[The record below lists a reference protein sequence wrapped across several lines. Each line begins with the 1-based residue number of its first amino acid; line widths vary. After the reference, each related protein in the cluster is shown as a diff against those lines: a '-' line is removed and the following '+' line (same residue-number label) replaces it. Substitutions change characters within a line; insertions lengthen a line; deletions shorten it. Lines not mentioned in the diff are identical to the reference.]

1 MINDQKP
8 NQHIMALITFL
19 ALVPL
24 VYFIPDFIAQFL
36 PASKLLN
43 VIVAVGII
51 VPIISY
57 LVMPF
62 SLKLISKS
70 KHITR

>member
-1 MINDQKP
+1 MTMNNAKKP
-8 NQHIMALITFL
+8 NQHIMALISFL

-24 VYFIPDFIAQFL
+24 VYFIPDFVGQYVTDN
-36 PASKLLN
+36 KLLN

-57 LVMPF
+57 IVVPV
-62 SLKLISKS
+62 SLKLLSK
-70 KHITR
+70 KLG

>member
-1 MINDQKP
+1 MTLNNTKKP
-8 NQHIMALITFL
+8 NQHIMALISFL

-24 VYFIPDFIAQFL
+24 VYFIPDFVGRYVTDN
-36 PASKLLN
+36 KLLN

-57 LVMPF
+57 VVVPT
-62 SLKLISKS
+62 SLKLLAKWSG
-70 KHITR
+70 